1 MGYRKRAKRKPKV
14 LKPNNME
21 QNITRV
27 VNGSNAKCENNG
39 FGGYTS
45 ATNSKAMEGTQY
57 RKYHNPYGGHG
68 FAAED
73 VNAQHDRWAGRRLTK
88 SDATTVSMD
97 QTGSSTG
104 RPFRPSTARRHRKR

>member
-21 QNITRV
+21 QNITRF

-73 VNAQHDRWAGRRLTK
+73 AGRDVRLTK